1 MVSTP
6 ELKLETVFQ
15 PFFLSLIDMK
25 KISIFALSASIAFS
39 LFPNGSAQANE
50 GWDAVKT
57 ANVLGAADWC
67 IANADNSDKEIYRTL
82 YQGVSRTLEQFIQA
96 GDLTREETGLIQD
109 RVRDQGYYLG
119 LELDEAECT
128 NLKNVVINWA
138 PWQLVTSLDANFS
151 AEMPN
156 FPTRS
161 DTTSTIQ
168 GRDFDWILHET
179 FVKPEDSPLLEKAEY
194 YMVGYA
200 KLPQDYLATRSQ
212 DEIFDAFGKHIFE
225 KMGFPELQNNE
236 QEITPDGVPARLTS
250 GDAYGQSAATIMYI
264 VDDRFYLTLMVGQ
277 ERANFERF
285 LRSFE
290 ALDFISEA
298 TEATPNSPFQVT
310 GATSAPVRALF

>member
-1 MVSTP
+1 
-6 ELKLETVFQ
+6 
-15 PFFLSLIDMK
+15 MK
-25 KISIFALSASIAFS
+25 KTSVLALSVSMAVGLFS
-39 LFPNGSAQANE
+39 NNLAQANE

-67 IANADNSDKEIYRTL
+67 IANADNANKEVYRTL
-82 YQGVSRTLEQFIQA
+82 YQGTSRTLDQFIQA
-96 GDLTREETGLIQD
+96 GDLTRTEAGLIQD

-128 NLKNVVINWA
+128 NLKNIVINWA
-138 PWQLVTSLDANFS
+138 PWQLVTSQDASFS

-161 DTTSTIQ
+161 DAASTIQ
-168 GRDFDWILHET
+168 GRNFDWILHET
-179 FVKPEDSPLLEKAEY
+179 FVKPEDSPLLEKEEY

-200 KLPQDYLATRSQ
+200 KLPQDYLANNSQ

-236 QEITPDGVPARLTS
+236 QEITPDGVPARLAS

-264 VDDRFYLTLMVGQ
+264 VDDRFYLTLMVGK
-277 ERANFERF
+277 ERGHFERF
-285 LRSFE
+285 FRSFE
-290 ALDFISEA
+290 ALDFGAVAAE
-298 TEATPNSPFQVT
+298 TPNNVPVRVT
-310 GATSAPVRALF
+310 GATAAPVRGLF